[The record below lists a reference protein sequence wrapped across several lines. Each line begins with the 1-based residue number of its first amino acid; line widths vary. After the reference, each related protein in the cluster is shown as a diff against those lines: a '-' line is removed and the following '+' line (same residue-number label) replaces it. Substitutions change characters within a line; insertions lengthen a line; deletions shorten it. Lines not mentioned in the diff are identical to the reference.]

1 MNIMIIILII
11 YFGPLIVGHLPLIKE
26 GVIRL
31 SKKTDISTSILLT
44 WWPLAIV
51 LCGLAIVFG
60 LLFLI
65 AVGGGALID
74 FALQAAYH
82 LSGKEADWRPI
93 WEKD

>member
-1 MNIMIIILII
+1 MI
-11 YFGPLIVGHLPLIKE
+11 YFGPLIIGHFPLIKE

-31 SKKTDISTSILLT
+31 SKNTDISTSVLLT
-44 WWPLAIV
+44 LWPIAIV

-65 AVGGGALID
+65 SVGGGALID
-74 FALQAAYH
+74 FALQTAFH
-82 LSGKEADWRPI
+82 LSGKEADWRPL